1 MTRSNASSR
10 NEVLE
15 MLKEDHKRAKKA
27 FRDFSKLQEEGDQAG
42 CQALA
47 EQTCKELQLHM
58 RLEEEVFYPAAR
70 GGLDEEDLIEEAEVE
85 HGSAKTLIDQL
96 SSLSPE
102 DAKFAATF
110 TVLGEYIKHHVKE
123 EEGEMFEQLGR
134 SKVDW
139 DSLLEEML
147 ARRMELE
154 GELGLDA
161 AEEEG
166 ETEEQAAARIA
177 ASGDKAKSRPSQGK
191 GVR

>member
-1 MTRSNASSR
+1 MARSTASSR

-27 FRDFSKLQEEGDQAG
+27 FRDFSKLHEEGDQAA

-70 GGLDEEDLIEEAEVE
+70 GGLDEEDLIDEAEVE
-85 HGSAKTLIDQL
+85 HGSAKTLIEQL
-96 SSLSPE
+96 RSLTPD

-123 EEGEMFEQLGR
+123 EESEMFEQLGR

-139 DSLLEEML
+139 DALLEEML

-154 GELGLDA
+154 SELGLDA
-161 AEEEG
+161 VDEDA
-166 ETEEQAAARIA
+166 ETEEQAAARVATSGKAA
-177 ASGDKAKSRPSQGK
+177 ASSQGK
-191 GVR
+191 GAR